1 MGGICSLSAPGSH
14 LAQFCNILLHFCDGF
29 SLVSVTRAA
38 FPTRMGTHQPT
49 ACVFLIPC
57 LLALNPIVFFFPS
70 PPNSLPRWKY
80 PQDIQS
86 LKAAAWRGGIKGCRG
101 ALVVRGSCWAH
112 LQKGGWPQALGGFS
126 CASSNKETLPVVK
139 GRLRGVQREC

>member
-14 LAQFCNILLHFCDGF
+14 LAQFCNILLYFCDGF

-57 LLALNPIVFFFPS
+57 LLALNPIGFFF
-70 PPNSLPRWKY
+70 LP
-80 PQDIQS
+80 
-86 LKAAAWRGGIKGCRG
+86 
-101 ALVVRGSCWAH
+101 
-112 LQKGGWPQALGGFS
+112 
-126 CASSNKETLPVVK
+126 LPIPFLA
-139 GRLRGVQREC
+139 GNIPRTYNL